1 MAAQKML
8 GRVAADISNTYLVRF
23 ESESEH
29 PFRPEVEIERKGV
42 RTCVGLA
49 LQVASDR

>member
-23 ESESEH
+23 ESEADK
-29 PFRPEVEIERKGV
+29 PTRPEVKVKRKDTRV
-42 RTCVGLA
+42 RAGLA
-49 LQVASDR
+49 QIAN